1 MTSKENQMPTGT
13 RHSPALAER
22 YARWVVSWRWPV
34 LAGSLALTL
43 LAAMGATR
51 LGFIDE
57 YRVFFGP
64 ENPQLT
70 AFDEVEAT
78 YTKNDN
84 IFFVLETGDN
94 DAFSAET
101 LSAIEALTEEAWRIP
116 FAIRVDSLSNFQHT
130 WADGDDL
137 IVEDLVT
144 GAATIS
150 AQAREAARDVALAEP
165 LLRNR
170 LVPPDAN
177 VAGLSVTL
185 QLPRES
191 SDETARAVAHA
202 REVAAQ
208 LEADHPSIR
217 VRITGMAML
226 NNAFQESAMRDMQT
240 LVPVMYG
247 VIIIA
252 MIALLRSITGT
263 ISTLTVIALSVGSA
277 LGLAGWL
284 GMSLTPPS
292 TASITMIMTLAVA
305 DSVHLLVTMLK
316 EMGLGRRQRDAL
328 VESLRV
334 NMQPIFLTSLTTA
347 IGFLSMNFSEVP
359 PLNDLGNIAA
369 TGVLAAW
376 FLSMTLLPALVA
388 ILPMRVPRAT
398 HRARSRMDDLADL
411 VVSRRR
417 PLLWGGATVGL
428 LLTALLP
435 LNTLNDQF
443 VNYFDES
450 TAFRQDSDF
459 AMEHLSGLY
468 QIDFSLESGE
478 SGGISEPAY
487 LQTIERFA
495 EWYREQPGVVHVAS
509 LSDVFKRLNKNM
521 HADDA
526 EHYRLPGSRELA
538 AQYLLLYE
546 MSLPYGLDLNNQ
558 INVDKSATKLSVTLE
573 NLTTQEMIRLV
584 EAGERWL
591 SEHAPP
597 AMATHGV
604 GPGVMFAYISRQ
616 NIASMLPGTLI
627 AVGLIGLALMVALRS
642 VRYGLISFV
651 PNLLPATMAFGVW
664 GLVVGEINLGLSIVS
679 GMCLGIVVDDSVHFL
694 SKYLRA
700 RREQGLDS
708 QQAVRYAFS
717 TVGAAL
723 VVTSIV
729 LTTGF
734 AVLAQSAFGFNGD
747 MGKVSAIIIAMAL
760 AADLLLLPPLLMWLD
775 GSTDARAAR
784 SLHNRPET
792 TDDYALAR

>member
-1 MTSKENQMPTGT
+1 VT
-13 RHSPALAER
+13 RARSIADQIEAAHPAL
-22 YARWVVSWRWPV
+22 
-34 LAGSLALTL
+34 
-43 LAAMGATR
+43 
-51 LGFIDE
+51 
-57 YRVFFGP
+57 
-64 ENPQLT
+64 
-70 AFDEVEAT
+70 
-78 YTKNDN
+78 
-84 IFFVLETGDN
+84 
-94 DAFSAET
+94 
-101 LSAIEALTEEAWRIP
+101 
-116 FAIRVDSLSNFQHT
+116 
-130 WADGDDL
+130 
-137 IVEDLVT
+137 
-144 GAATIS
+144 
-150 AQAREAARDVALAEP
+150 
-165 LLRNR
+165 
-170 LVPPDAN
+170 
-177 VAGLSVTL
+177 
-185 QLPRES
+185 
-191 SDETARAVAHA
+191 
-202 REVAAQ
+202 
-208 LEADHPSIR
+208 R

-247 VIIIA
+247 VIVIV
-252 MIALLRSITGT
+252 MVALLRSITGT
-263 ISTLTVIALSVGSA
+263 LSTLTPIGLSVGAA
-277 LGLAGWL
+277 LGLAGWA

-316 EMGLGRRQRDAL
+316 EMGLGRAQRDAL

-376 FLSMTLLPALVA
+376 LLSITLLPAMLA
-388 ILPMRVPRAT
+388 ILPIRRRPT
-398 HRARSRMDDLADL
+398 TGGARTRMDALADI
-411 VVSRRR
+411 VVARRR
-417 PLLWGGATVGL
+417 PLLWGSAAVGL

-435 LNTLNDQF
+435 LNSLNDQF

-468 QIDFSLESGE
+468 QVDFSLESGE

-495 EWYREQPGVVHVAS
+495 AWYREQPGVVHVAS

-521 HADDA
+521 HGDDPA
-526 EHYRLPGSRELA
+526 SYHLPTNLELA

-584 EAGERWL
+584 EAGEGWL
-591 SEHAPP
+591 AENAPP

-616 NIASMLPGTLI
+616 NIASMLPGTLL
-627 AVGLIGLALMVALRS
+627 AVGLIGLVLMVALRS

-651 PNLLPATMAFGVW
+651 PNLLPATMAFGLW

-717 TVGAAL
+717 TVGTAL

-729 LTTGF
+729 LATGF

-775 GSTDARAAR
+775 GRQDARLVR
-784 SLHNRPET
+784 SRHHNPET
-792 TDDYALAR
+792 PDEYALAR